1 MKDINIQAQNKVTIV
16 GKLMDV
22 VFGEGQLNDGRHYER
37 ATLTVRTTQTYGG
50 REETSEIPVSVF
62 ATQYT
67 STGKQNPAWTSMQAI
82 KNLKTAQNV
91 GIDEASTVRVSSGN
105 IQENNFVSRNG
116 QLINGW
122 QIRSSFINEAKIA
135 EVASFICDI
144 FIMDM
149 HDEEDRNGEPTGRLV
164 IKGGLVQYGGKL
176 DVIEF
181 VVEDPNAVD
190 FITRNWEPNQTVT
203 VKGRIRVT
211 STEEKS
217 SGNEASWGEDIP
229 ETTTR
234 FVRELI
240 ITKGDDEGKE
250 EEFAYNPA
258 DIKNAFNVR
267 KTNIEQM
274 QLDAKNAAN
283 RGAAKKAAPA
293 STASKYSWEE

>member
-1 MKDINIQAQNKVTIV
+1 MKDINKQAQNTITVV
-16 GKLMDV
+16 GKLLDV
-22 VFGEGQLNDGRHYER
+22 VTGEGQLSDGRHYER
-37 ATLTVRTTQTYGG
+37 ATLTIRTTQTYGG
-50 REETSEIPVSVF
+50 REETSEIPVSLF

-67 STGKQNPAWTSMQAI
+67 STGKQNPAWASMQAI
-82 KNLKTAQNV
+82 KTLKTAQNV
-91 GIDEASTVRVSSGN
+91 GIDDADTVRVSSGN
-105 IQENNFVSRNG
+105 LQENNFVSRNG

-122 QIRSSFINEAKIA
+122 QIRSSFISGSKVAD
-135 EVASFICDI
+135 VASFICDI

-149 HDEEDRNGEPTGRLV
+149 HDEVDRNGEPTGRLV
-164 IKGGLVQYGGKL
+164 VKGGLVQYGGKL

-181 VVEDPNAVD
+181 IVEDPNAVD
-190 FITRNWEPNQTVT
+190 FISRNWEINQTVT

-217 SGNEASWGEDIP
+217 SGNDASWGEDIP

-250 EEFAYNPA
+250 EELAYNPA

-267 KTNIEQM
+267 KANIEQL
-274 QLDAKNAAN
+274 QIDAKN
-283 RGAAKKAAPA
+283 GGKKAAAPA
-293 STASKYSWEE
+293 KSTSNKYSWEE

>member
-1 MKDINIQAQNKVTIV
+1 MKDINVQAQNKVTVV
-16 GKLMDV
+16 GKLLDV
-22 VFGEGQLNDGRHYER
+22 VTGEGQLSDGRHYER
-37 ATLTVRTTQTYGG
+37 ATLTIRTTQTYGG
-50 REETSEIPVSVF
+50 REETSEIPVSLF

-67 STGKQNPAWTSMQAI
+67 STGKQNPAWASMQAI
-82 KNLKTAQNV
+82 KTLKTAQNV
-91 GIDEASTVRVSSGN
+91 GIDDADTVRVSSGN
-105 IQENNFVSRNG
+105 LQENNFVSRNG

-122 QIRSSFINEAKIA
+122 QIRSSFISGSKVAD
-135 EVASFICDI
+135 VASFICDI

-149 HDEEDRNGEPTGRLV
+149 HDEVDRNGEPTGRLV
-164 IKGGLVQYGGKL
+164 VKGGLVQYGGKL

-181 VVEDPNAVD
+181 IVEDPNAVD
-190 FITRNWEPNQTVT
+190 FISRNWEINQTVT

-217 SGNEASWGEDIP
+217 SGNDASWGEDIP

-267 KTNIEQM
+267 KANIEQL
-274 QLDAKNAAN
+274 QIDAKN
-283 RGAAKKAAPA
+283 GGKKAAAPA
-293 STASKYSWEE
+293 KSTSNKYSWEE